1 MSNIENL
8 SDNELREIKAF
19 VRGIIEG
26 VKDSNTPERVDF
38 ILEDY
43 WNAWDNTIDINI
55 WIDESDPQK
64 YLCTLYSVFNN
75 IRNDEEFQRLDY
87 LNK

>member
-26 VKDSNTPERVDF
+26 IKDTHKPEEIDF

-43 WNAWDNTIDINI
+43 WTAWDNTIDINI

-64 YLCTLYSVFNN
+64 YLCTLYSVFKN

-87 LNK
+87 LNS